1 MYDIFLTSIICGIQF
16 GIRLNFVKQGNRF
29 AKTEEKEDWDQKELK
44 TWHCCCSKR
53 RWPHTPCRIF
63 VSSLMSSLVMFEQ
76 IIFSYEYLNGQI
88 KGLVQAEKNLKV
100 LTVHQMTYL

>member
-1 MYDIFLTSIICGIQF
+1 
-16 GIRLNFVKQGNRF
+16 
-29 AKTEEKEDWDQKELK
+29 
-44 TWHCCCSKR
+44 
-53 RWPHTPCRIF
+53 
-63 VSSLMSSLVMFEQ
+63 MSSLVMFEQ